1 MSRLV
6 HYGIIIMVMATIIV
20 MAALGF
26 GRFGYTTIL
35 PSMQEGLGLSHTETG
50 LLATWNSLGYLL
62 TVLFAGALASR
73 FGPRIVVSV
82 ATILVGI
89 SMFLTGMANS
99 FLGAMVLRAIT
110 GVGSAG
116 ANVPVMG
123 LLPAWFAP
131 RRRGMATGVAVAG
144 SSLGLMVTGP
154 LVPQIIA
161 AYGPL
166 GWRVAWY
173 CLGILAVII
182 GILGYIVLRN
192 RPAEKGLLPYGQEAN
207 AANPQAVAERASGLA
222 WGLVY
227 RSRALWHLAAV
238 YFMFG
243 FSYFIYATFFV
254 KYLVQEGGFA
264 QREAGNLW
272 GLVGMLSVASGF
284 IWGLV
289 SDRWGRKAGLFGVY
303 TLQGFSFL
311 TFALWRAL
319 PGYYLSALF
328 FALTAWSIPAIV
340 AAACGDYLGG
350 RLAPA
355 ALGLITFIFGIG
367 QAVGPGVA
375 GYLADLTGSFS
386 PGFLLAAGAAFLGAT
401 GSLLLRPPAQ
411 AL

>member
-1 MSRLV
+1 MSRPL
-6 HYGIIIMVMATIIV
+6 HYGIIVVAMATITV

-50 LLATWNSLGYLL
+50 LLATWNAIGYVA

-73 FGPRIVVSV
+73 FGPRLVATV
-82 ATILVGI
+82 ATILVGT
-89 SMFLTGMANS
+89 SMFLTGLVDN
-99 FLGAMVLRAIT
+99 FLGALVLRTIT

-131 RRRGMATGVAVAG
+131 RRRGMATGIAVAG

-173 CLGILAVII
+173 CLGGLAILI
-182 GILGYIVLRN
+182 GILGYMVLRN
-192 RPAEKGLLPYGQEAN
+192 RPAEKGLLPYGQESGDASPE
-207 AANPQAVAERASGLA
+207 ATAERASGLA

-227 RSRALWHLAAV
+227 RSRALWHLAV
-238 YFMFG
+238 IYFMFG

-272 GLVGMLSVASGF
+272 GLVGMFSVASGF
-284 IWGLV
+284 IWGLI
-289 SDRWGRKAGLFGVY
+289 SDRWGRKMGLLGVY
-303 TLQGFSFL
+303 TLQGLSFL
-311 TFALWRAL
+311 IFALWRAL

-328 FALTAWSIPAIV
+328 FALTAWSIPAIM

-386 PGFLLAAGAAFLGAT
+386 LGFLLAAAAAFLGAA

-411 AL
+411 TL

>member
-1 MSRLV
+1 MFKMV
-6 HYGIIIMVMATIIV
+6 HYGLIVMIMATIIV

-35 PSMQEGLGLSHTETG
+35 PSMQEGLSLSHTETG
-50 LLATWNSLGYLL
+50 LLATWNSIGYLL

-82 ATILVGI
+82 ATILVGA
-89 SMFLTGMANS
+89 SMFLTGLTNN

-161 AYGPL
+161 AYGSL

-173 CLGILAVII
+173 CLGILAIII
-182 GILGYIVLRN
+182 GILGYMVLRN
-192 RPAEKGLLPYGQEAN
+192 RPAEKGLLPYGQEAD
-207 AANPQAVAERASGLA
+207 AASPQAVAERASGLA

-227 RSRALWHLAAV
+227 RSQALWHLAAV

-303 TLQGFSFL
+303 TLQGLSFL
-311 TFALWRAL
+311 TFALWRSL

-328 FALTAWSIPAIV
+328 FALTAWSIPAIM

-375 GYLADLTGSFS
+375 GYLADLTGSFP
-386 PGFLLAAGAAFLGAT
+386 PGFLLAASAAFLGAI